1 MPLDNFTTH
10 KAKADEAVSVAAR
23 AAMRY
28 VAMREPNPTYA
39 ADEQA
44 TSNLLLLHEQLLVTN
59 RALQDALNLP
69 PEADRQRID
78 AVQLSAYRQTL
89 QLAVT
94 GLVCLADCP
103 FLDRIGE
110 LAMPGQDELLT

>member
-1 MPLDNFTTH
+1 MDRHTH
-10 KAKADEAVSVAAR
+10 YKAKQDEAVSAAAR

-28 VAMREPNPTYA
+28 VAMREPTPTYA

-44 TSNLLLLHEQLLVTN
+44 AADLVLLHEQLLVTN

-69 PEADRQRID
+69 PEADRQRIE
-78 AVQLSAYRQTL
+78 AVQLQAYRATL

-94 GLVCLADCP
+94 GLVCLVDCP

-110 LAMPGQDELLT
+110 LSMPGSTELLT